1 MKRSKKAALVLT
13 VPVATL
19 LIAGC
24 EKEVQGM
31 VYSNPEEC
39 SAGGWNTEQC
49 EAEYAEAKALHPQVA
64 PKYVNKEECEA
75 DFGEGKCET
84 APQQTASGGSF
95 FMPMMM
101 GYLAGQMMNRG
112 GASFQQPGAAST
124 GTNAPTAG
132 SNTTAAGAK
141 PAAAGA
147 SVPTQ
152 PLYKSRDDRGTYRTA
167 HNAPVAKGT
176 GPVSLKPS
184 QVQPRAGRLVRRG
197 GFGQQAASRSTYG
210 G

>member
-64 PKYVNKEECEA
+64 PKYVSKEECEA
-75 DFGEGKCET
+75 DFGDGKCET
-84 APQQTASGGSF
+84 APQQTTSGHSV

-112 GASFQQPGAAST
+112 ASFQQPGAASAGTNTAAT
-124 GTNAPTAG
+124 GTKA
-132 SNTTAAGAK
+132 
-141 PAAAGA
+141 AAAGA

-167 HNAPVAKGT
+167 HNTPVAKGT

-184 QVQPRAGRLVRRG
+184 QMQPRAGGLVRRG
-197 GFGQQAASRSTYG
+197 GFGHQAAMRNSYG

>member
-31 VYSNPEEC
+31 VYSNPDEC
-39 SAGGWNTEQC
+39 SAGGWNSTEQC
-49 EAEYAEAKALHPQVA
+49 EADFAAAKALHPQVA
-64 PKYVNKEECEA
+64 PKYVNKQECEA

-112 GASFQQPGAAST
+112 GANTQQPGGA
-124 GTNAPTAG
+124 NMQQP
-132 SNTTAAGAK
+132 TAAGA
-141 PAAAGA
+141 GS

-152 PLYKSRDDRGTYRTA
+152 PLYKSRDDRNTFRTA
-167 HNAPVAKGT
+167 TNRPVAKGV
-176 GPVSLKPS
+176 GPVSFKPS
-184 QVQPRAGRLVRRG
+184 QVQPQAGRLVRRG
-197 GFGQQAASRSTYG
+197 GFGQQAATRSSFG
-210 G
+210 S

>member
-1 MKRSKKAALVLT
+1 VYELLTQVIEKYRTQIMKRSKKAALVLT

-24 EKEVQGM
+24 EKDVQGM

-39 SAGGWNTEQC
+39 SAGGWNSAEQC
-49 EAEYAEAKALHPQVA
+49 AADYAEAQALHPQVA

-75 DFGEGKCET
+75 DFGDGKCET

-101 GYLAGQMMNRG
+101 GYLAGQMMNRT
-112 GASFQQPGAAST
+112 GANMQQPAVAGAAS
-124 GTNAPTAG
+124 
-132 SNTTAAGAK
+132 
-141 PAAAGA
+141 

-152 PLYKSRDDRGTYRTA
+152 PLYKSRDDRSTFRTA
-167 HNAPVAKGT
+167 TNTPVARGI

-184 QVQPRAGRLVRRG
+184 QVKPQAGRLVRRG
-197 GFGQQAASRSTYG
+197 GFGQQAATRSSFG
-210 G
+210 S

>member
-31 VYSNPEEC
+31 VYSSPEEC
-39 SAGGWNTEQC
+39 SAGGWNTTEQC

-64 PKYVNKEECEA
+64 PKYANKQECEA

-84 APQQTASGGSF
+84 APQQTASGNSF

-112 GASFQQPGAAST
+112 GASFQQPGADSA
-124 GTNAPTAG
+124 GTNAATAG
-132 SNTTAAGAK
+132 SK
-141 PAAAGA
+141 PAGAGA

-167 HNAPVAKGT
+167 QNTPVAKGV

-184 QVQPRAGRLVRRG
+184 QVQPQAGRLVRRG
-197 GFGQQAASRSTYG
+197 GFGQQAASRNTYG

>member
-31 VYSNPEEC
+31 VYSSPEEC

-49 EAEYAEAKALHPQVA
+49 EAEYAKAKALHPQVA
-64 PKYVNKEECEA
+64 PKYVSKEECEA
-75 DFGEGKCET
+75 DFGDGKCET
-84 APQQTASGGSF
+84 APQQTASGHSF

-112 GASFQQPGAAST
+112 ANFQPGAATS
-124 GTNAPTAG
+124 GTNTAAAG
-132 SNTTAAGAK
+132 NKSAAGA
-141 PAAAGA
+141 G
-147 SVPTQ
+147 VPTQ

-167 HNAPVAKGT
+167 HNTPVAKGA
-176 GPVSLKPS
+176 GPVSLRPS
-184 QVQPRAGRLVRRG
+184 QVQPRVGSLVRRG
-197 GFGQQAASRSTYG
+197 GFGQQAATRSSYG